1 MSPQDKPLV
10 WMHGEITT
18 PPFSANARIE
28 AGYLLRQVQKG
39 IKLSLP
45 QSRPMPSI
53 GARCHE
59 LRINDENL
67 TWRIIY
73 RIYTDAI
80 LILEV
85 FEKKTSKTP
94 KSILEI
100 CKQRIQLYQADVK
113 EWKNKMDKKKK
124 EALESKAYKVGS
136 VEEFLG
142 LSAEE
147 SEYIELKL
155 ALSDALAKRRKKSN
169 LTQAQL
175 AKMLKSSQSR
185 VAKMEK
191 GDPTVSVDLLV
202 KSLLAMGANKKS
214 IAKAIA

>member
-1 MSPQDKPLV
+1 VSPEDKPLI

-18 PPFSANARIE
+18 PPFSANARLE

-53 GARCHE
+53 GTRCHE

-85 FEKKTSKTP
+85 FEKKTNKTP
-94 KSILEI
+94 KSIIDI
-100 CKQRIQLYQADVK
+100 CKQRISRYEAD
-113 EWKNKMDKKKK
+113 
-124 EALESKAYKVGS
+124 
-136 VEEFLG
+136 
-142 LSAEE
+142 
-147 SEYIELKL
+147 I
-155 ALSDALAKRRKKSN
+155 RKW
-169 LTQAQL
+169 
-175 AKMLKSSQSR
+175 
-185 VAKMEK
+185 EK
-191 GDPTVSVDLLV
+191 
-202 KSLLAMGANKKS
+202 
-214 IAKAIA
+214 